1 MSDLKIELVS
11 RLMEEDK
18 EPLFEMAN
26 LTPKRTGLKVVIW
39 SEQQGFTRNKPDNEK
54 RFKIDGNDFSLSLS
68 LEKEPKILA
77 QSGKIKQSD
86 KLAIKEAIDYVVR
99 NLDLFL
105 KHYNSTPF
113 EFDDDD
119 LKEALRERGDY
130 K

>member
-1 MSDLKIELVS
+1 MSDLKTELVN
-11 RLMEEDK
+11 RLIEEDK
-18 EPLFEMAN
+18 ESLFKMTN

-68 LEKEPKILA
+68 LEEKPKILA

-86 KLAIKEAIDYVVR
+86 KSAIKEAIDYVAR